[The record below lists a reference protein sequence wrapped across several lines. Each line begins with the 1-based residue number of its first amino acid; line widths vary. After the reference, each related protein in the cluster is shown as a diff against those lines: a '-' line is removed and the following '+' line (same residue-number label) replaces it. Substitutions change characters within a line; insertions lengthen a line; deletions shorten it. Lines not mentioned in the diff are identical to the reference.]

1 MEVKKEEKLSIAEQ
15 TFRWIKKYPFIIYG
29 LKKDL
34 INFSS
39 LARKIQKETGIK
51 NFDAIL
57 VAIRRCQNQI
67 RWIED
72 DKKIIEVLGNSK
84 LEIKT
89 GVNIYP
95 MKSLDI
101 EMLKNIKH
109 FHLINGVDKIEVVA
123 TDHRLDLEPTYEN
136 VVEIRILSSE
146 SIETIPGV
154 VAYVTSAL
162 AERGINILKM
172 YSCHGDIGTFIF
184 EKKDLP
190 KVIETLGSIGV
201 E

>member
-1 MEVKKEEKLSIAEQ
+1 MRMKKEEKLSIAEQ

-39 LARKIQKETGIK
+39 LARKIQEETKIR

-57 VAIRRCQNQI
+57 VAIRRYQKQI

-72 DKKIIEVLGNSK
+72 DKRIIEVLRGSK

-89 GVNIYP
+89 GVNIYS
-95 MKSLDI
+95 MKSLDM
-101 EMLKNIKH
+101 ELLKKIKD
-109 FHLINGVDKIEVVA
+109 FHLITGIDRVELVV
-123 TDHRLDLEPTYEN
+123 TDHRLDLEPKWEN
-136 VVEIRILSSE
+136 VVEIRILSPT

-172 YSCHGDIGTFIF
+172 YSCHGDIGTFVF
-184 EKKDLP
+184 DKKDLP
-190 KVIETLGSIGV
+190 KVIEVLESIGI